1 MILLTLTIDEL
12 KLLLRKK
19 EMNFEYEKLDGTL
32 RKARGTLKSEL
43 IPENMQPKDS
53 STYQATNL
61 RYFDLDKNAWR
72 SISNEVKKVK
82 VL

>member
-1 MILLTLTIDEL
+1 MKTVKIEELREILQIE
-12 KLLLRKK
+12 KAH
-19 EMNFEYEKLDGTL
+19 FEYKKRDGTL
-32 RKARGTLKSEL
+32 REAYGTLQFTF

-53 STYQATNL
+53 SDNREYKNF

-72 SISNEVKKVK
+72 SISSDITEVN